1 MQEKR
6 LRLPASVPKKLAGEE
21 PDPLCRKKWKKRL
34 MEMPRDPE
42 AIDLLKRLSA
52 EGTLPAR

>member
-1 MQEKR
+1 VKTR
-6 LRLPASVPKKLAGEE
+6 SARAG
-21 PDPLCRKKWKKRL
+21 RNGKAI

-42 AIDLLKRLSA
+42 VIDLLKRLSA